1 MEKPLVTIVEEVETQ
16 LKEEEGMLNAPTNV
30 DMEKQLKM
38 QKVVSEKVII
48 GRENH
53 KSQYLEN
60 EDVDI

>member
-1 MEKPLVTIVEEVETQ
+1 MEEVETQ